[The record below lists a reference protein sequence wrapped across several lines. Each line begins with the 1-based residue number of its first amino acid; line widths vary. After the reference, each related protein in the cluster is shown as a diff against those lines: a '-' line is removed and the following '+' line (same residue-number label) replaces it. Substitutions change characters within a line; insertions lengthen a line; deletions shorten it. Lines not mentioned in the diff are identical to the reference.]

1 MRASRRIHLIKT
13 NLFPPLPSH
22 ACVNHNDKCVQHQSS
37 MNLFVLHHHWTN
49 TVSGCV
55 EWWSVRS
62 LFYSQVHP
70 IYNSR
75 NVKALVNNLL
85 LARRHWTDI
94 LGGHIFHTELAQRL
108 GGWETVYGALNC
120 SEHTGYG
127 YRCSKSTWP
136 SASRRRR
143 PRKDQLQER

>member
-1 MRASRRIHLIKT
+1 MCACFSSDTSHQ
-13 NLFPPLPSH
+13 NQSVSPSSELRLREPQWQM
-22 ACVNHNDKCVQHQSS
+22 CVQHRSS
-37 MNLFVLHHHWTN
+37 MNLLVLDQY
-49 TVSGCV
+49 
-55 EWWSVRS
+55 SVRVCRMVECVQLI
-62 LFYSQVHP
+62 LFPIHP

-94 LGGHIFHTELAQRL
+94 PGGHIFHTDLAQRL

-143 PRKDQLQER
+143 PRQDQLQER